1 MITKQSD
8 INLRQSQDFT
18 SYSFGI
24 KDSGLAHIFNV
35 LRNQLYSDKILAVIR
50 EYSANAIDAH
60 VEMDKASTPIKVTL
74 PNKLNLKLKVRDFG
88 RGLTEKE
95 IAEIYAMYGESTKR
109 GSNKQIGQLGLG
121 CKSAFAYGDNFVIN
135 SFVDG
140 NVTSY
145 NAFIDP
151 SQVGRISKLHSK
163 TTKEKNGIEIEIP
176 VNQEDVDAFR
186 EKAVNLFQNFEVKPE
201 VEGQSIQDAITDGD
215 VLIGSDDDSWKIIRD
230 SSSVAVMGNIPY
242 PIDTYAMDFDHR
254 EDSHL
259 RTLVNMGVRL
269 RIDIGDLEVAASR
282 EALQYTKATKTA
294 IRKKLQKIADALPD
308 LLSQRFAECKSMWE
322 AKCLYQES
330 FGHGGFA
337 YHLSDIMEKKGVTW
351 VDPKGQSHK
360 VIDSNFKFCEHNVTD
375 SSDCKLYVYSK
386 NRHGKQRV
394 KSDATQHI
402 HASNEKILILEDDR
416 DAHVGRMNRIAPL
429 LENYEGR
436 SEDDAIKDEPVYDKV
451 YLIRYRSPSAKKQ
464 VLTRNKFD
472 SPTQKLSSLHVVK
485 LTIIYPRDTNAKHG
499 NINGDGASRAKHTTN
514 VFTFDKDNGY
524 GNWHHPKSDFFKIE
538 EVDLDTIQ
546 NGVYVILDKFYI
558 KTKDGEQHPSNI
570 NSLVAS
576 YKAIT
581 EKDAPTIYAFKVKQ
595 EDIPKK
601 KKGWTEF
608 NTWFQTEMTDFLD
621 KNSMSQEFVDCNA
634 AKKHLSGE
642 TLDFHY
648 LLRKKAKND
657 DSSGYGNNN
666 FTKSDPILIEKALE
680 KIALDDSPIKT
691 YFKAVES
698 MVPSKEKENKMNRFR
713 KHLKDSGFEGFQ
725 SCKEAKITPS
735 HNLDA
740 LHQKVLDTYKML
752 MYYEDDFLSGWRR
765 QGRGSNSSWKNLTNY
780 INLVDATYSSTGNIF
795 EEVEKIE
802 AKKNN

>member
-8 INLRQSQDFT
+8 INLRQSQDFK

-163 TTKEKNGIEIEIP
+163 NTSEKNGIEIEIP

-186 EKAVNLFQNFEVKPE
+186 EKAVDLFQNFEVKPE

-259 RTLVNMGVRL
+259 RTLMNVGVRL

-294 IRKKLQKIADALPD
+294 IRKKLQKIIDVLPK
-308 LLSQRFAECKSMWE
+308 LLSKRFAECKSLWE
-322 AKCLYQES
+322 AKSLYQES
-330 FGHGGFA
+330 FGYGGFA
-337 YHLSDIMEKKGVTW
+337 YHCC
-351 VDPKGQSHK
+351 QSNT
-360 VIDSNFKFCEHNVTD
+360 SYAWCPF
-375 SSDCKLYVYSK
+375 
-386 NRHGKQRV
+386 
-394 KSDATQHI
+394 
-402 HASNEKILILEDDR
+402 
-416 DAHVGRMNRIAPL
+416 VGR
-429 LENYEGR
+429 
-436 SEDDAIKDEPVYDKV
+436 
-451 YLIRYRSPSAKKQ
+451 
-464 VLTRNKFD
+464 
-472 SPTQKLSSLHVVK
+472 H
-485 LTIIYPRDTNAKHG
+485 
-499 NINGDGASRAKHTTN
+499 
-514 VFTFDKDNGY
+514 
-524 GNWHHPKSDFFKIE
+524 
-538 EVDLDTIQ
+538 
-546 NGVYVILDKFYI
+546 
-558 KTKDGEQHPSNI
+558 
-570 NSLVAS
+570 
-576 YKAIT
+576 
-581 EKDAPTIYAFKVKQ
+581 
-595 EDIPKK
+595 
-601 KKGWTEF
+601 
-608 NTWFQTEMTDFLD
+608 
-621 KNSMSQEFVDCNA
+621 
-634 AKKHLSGE
+634 
-642 TLDFHY
+642 
-648 LLRKKAKND
+648 
-657 DSSGYGNNN
+657 
-666 FTKSDPILIEKALE
+666 
-680 KIALDDSPIKT
+680 
-691 YFKAVES
+691 
-698 MVPSKEKENKMNRFR
+698 
-713 KHLKDSGFEGFQ
+713 
-725 SCKEAKITPS
+725 
-735 HNLDA
+735 
-740 LHQKVLDTYKML
+740 
-752 MYYEDDFLSGWRR
+752 WRCC
-765 QGRGSNSSWKNLTNY
+765 
-780 INLVDATYSSTGNIF
+780 
-795 EEVEKIE
+795 
-802 AKKNN
+802 

>member
-1 MITKQSD
+1 MITQQSD
-8 INLRQSQDFT
+8 INLKQSQDFK
-18 SYSFGI
+18 SYTFGI

-60 VEMDKASTPIKVTL
+60 AELGNESTPIKVTL
-74 PNKLNLKLKVRDFG
+74 PNKLNLKLKIRDFG
-88 RGLTEKE
+88 RGLTETQIK
-95 IAEIYAMYGESTKR
+95 EIYAMYGESTKR
-109 GSNKQIGQLGLG
+109 GTNKQVGQLGLG

-135 SFVDG
+135 SFVNGDI
-140 NVTSY
+140 TSY

-163 TTKEKNGIEIEIP
+163 KTKEKNGIEIEIP
-176 VNQEDVDAFR
+176 VNQDDVDAFR
-186 EKAVNLFQNFEVKPE
+186 EKAINLFQNFEVKPE
-201 VEGQSIQDAITDGD
+201 IEGQSIQDAITDGD

-242 PIDTYAMDFDHR
+242 PIDSYAMDFDYR

-259 RTLVNMGVRL
+259 RTLLNIGVRL
-269 RIDIGDLEVAASR
+269 RVDIGDLEVAASR
-282 EALQYTKATKTA
+282 EALQYTKATKSA

-337 YHLSDIMEKKGVTW
+337 YHLSDIMDKKGVTW
-351 VDPKGQSHK
+351 VDPKGESHK
-360 VIDSNFKFCEHNVTD
+360 VTDSNFKFCEHNVTD
-375 SSDCKLYVYSK
+375 SSDCKLYIYTK

-402 HASNEKILILEDDR
+402 LASKEKILILEDDR
-416 DAHVGRMNRIAPL
+416 DTHVGRMNRIAPL

-436 SEDDAIKDEPVYDKV
+436 SEDDVMKDEPIYDKV
-451 YLIRYRSPSAKKQ
+451 YLIRYRTPSTKKQ
-464 VLTRNKFD
+464 VLSRNKFD
-472 SPTQKLSSLHVVK
+472 APTQKLSSLHVVK

-524 GNWHHPKSDFFKIE
+524 GSWHHPKSDFFKIE
-538 EVDLDTIQ
+538 EVDLDTVQ
-546 NGVYVILDKFYI
+546 KGVYVILDKFYI
-558 KTKDGEQHPSNI
+558 KTGGSGEQHPANLNNMI
-570 NSLVAS
+570 AA
-576 YKAIT
+576 YKGVT
-581 EKDAPTIYAFKVKQ
+581 GKDAPPIYAFKLKQ
-595 EDIPKK
+595 EDVPKK

-608 NTWFQTEMTDFLD
+608 NAWFHKAMTDYLE

-634 AKKHLSGE
+634 AKRHLSNND

-648 LLRKKAKND
+648 LLRKRAKNN
-657 DSSGYGNNN
+657 DSNGYGHNNY
-666 FTKSDPILIEKALE
+666 TKSDPTLIEKALE
-680 KIALDDSPIKT
+680 KIALDESPIKT

-698 MVPSKEKENKMNRFR
+698 MIPSKEGENKMNRFR
-713 KHLKDSGFEGFQ
+713 KHLKESGFGNINKDE
-725 SCKEAKITPS
+725 ETTPS

-740 LHQKVLDTYKML
+740 MYEKVLDTYKML

-780 INLVDATYSSTGNIF
+780 INLVDATYVCTPNIF
-795 EEVEKIE
+795 EEVDKIE
-802 AKKNN
+802 ANNDN